1 MKKKRRLKKKVIIV
15 LILLLVLIIS
25 SLGYYFYKDRQ
36 EKLRKLEELRIEK
49 HIKDIKSHYNTDV
62 IVNKKT
68 NIYEKNTSDYNVIG
82 TIEKDSQIN
91 LDKTNIN
98 KDTKYFKILNT
109 DFYIEYNKV
118 KPIKDKITINDR
130 YKKYLLF
137 NENIKTKNPVTL
149 SKDNKTI
156 YTLNKE
162 LDLPI
167 IKKDDNGYYIEYLN
181 DLYFISK
188 DNTSNIYEKINTE
201 EKDAEA
207 IPVTCN
213 HFIYLEGDTS
223 CNEVICHHENQIKEE
238 FNYLRENNYFTLNT
252 TELREWLEGKIRLP
266 EKSILIT
273 IDDGARAE
281 KFIPI
286 LEEYKVNATLFLIS
300 GWYPTSKY
308 ASPYMEIASHTHDL
322 HHGGYCPGGQGS
334 PLKCLDKKKLI
345 DDLTLSRKELN
356 NTEAFCYPFYEFN
369 DYSESILKEVGFKMA
384 FIGGMRKVRKGVNP
398 YRIPRISFSNTT
410 TLQEYINYVKP

>member
-1 MKKKRRLKKKVIIV
+1 MKKKKKLKKKVIFI
-15 LILLLVLIIS
+15 LILLLILIIS
-25 SLGYYFYKDRQ
+25 SLGYYLYKDRQ
-36 EKLRKLEELRIEK
+36 ETLKRLEQLKIKE
-49 HIKDIKSHYNTDV
+49 HIKNIKSHYNTNV

-68 NIYEKNTSDYNVIG
+68 NIYEKSNSNYNVIG
-82 TIEKDSQIN
+82 TIEKDSLIN
-91 LDKTNIN
+91 LDKITIN

-109 DFYIEYNKV
+109 DYYIEYSNV
-118 KPIKDKITINDR
+118 KPNKEKVLLNDR

-137 NENIKTKNPVTL
+137 NENIKTKNPVNL
-149 SKDNKTI
+149 MKDNKTV
-156 YTLNKE
+156 YSLNKE

-167 IKKDDNGYYIEYLN
+167 IKKDDLGYYIEFLN

-188 DNTSNIYEKINTE
+188 DDITTTYEKANTQ
-201 EKDAEA
+201 EKEAEA

-213 HFIYLEGDTS
+213 HFIYLHGEV
-223 CNEVICHHENQIKEE
+223 CNEDICHPEDQIREE
-238 FNYLRENNYFTLNT
+238 YKYLTDNNYFTLTT
-252 TELREWLEGKIRLP
+252 TELREWLEGKLRLP

-286 LEEYKVNATLFLIS
+286 LEEYKVNATLFLVS
-300 GWYPTSKY
+300 GWYPTSKF

-334 PLKCLDKKKLI
+334 PLKCVDRKKLI

-398 YRIPRISFSNTT
+398 YRIPRISFRKDT
-410 TLQEYINYVKP
+410 TLEEYINCVKP